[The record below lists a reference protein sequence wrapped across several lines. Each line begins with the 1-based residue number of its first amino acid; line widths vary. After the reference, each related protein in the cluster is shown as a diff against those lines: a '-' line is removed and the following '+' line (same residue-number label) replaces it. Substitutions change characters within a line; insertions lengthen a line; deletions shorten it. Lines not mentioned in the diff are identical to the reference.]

1 MAQNWS
7 QGGQAVS
14 SSQVRRILSN
24 GIDAPPLTKAQA
36 GEIARHVQKIRV
48 NDGTTAFSRRKRKA
62 TK

>member
-1 MAQNWS
+1 M
-7 QGGQAVS
+7 S

-24 GIDAPPLTKAQA
+24 GIDAPPLTKAEA

-48 NDGTTAFSRRKRKA
+48 NDGPTAFSRRKRKG